1 MPIRERNPAD
11 QPNAAQTRER
21 AKVQERAETMALNM
35 IAFLMADEERADGF
49 FGTTG
54 LSPDDLRAGVG
65 QPAFLGGVMDYLLER
80 EDLLVTFCA
89 DNNVDP
95 MQPMRI
101 RQALP

>member
-1 MPIRERNPAD
+1 MPIRERNPQDAP
-11 QPNAAQTRER
+11 QGASRER
-21 AKVQERAETMALNM
+21 ERAETMALNM
-35 IAFLMADEERADGF
+35 IAFLMGDEERADGF

-54 LSPDDLRAGVG
+54 LAPDDLRAGVG

-89 DNNVDP
+89 DNNIDP
-95 MQPMRI
+95 MQPIRV

>member
-1 MPIRERNPAD
+1 MPIRERNPVD
-11 QPNAAQTRER
+11 QPSNTRER
-21 AKVQERAETMALNM
+21 ERAETMALNM

-80 EDLLVTFCA
+80 EDLLVSFCE
-89 DNNVDP
+89 DNKIDP

-101 RQALP
+101 RQILP